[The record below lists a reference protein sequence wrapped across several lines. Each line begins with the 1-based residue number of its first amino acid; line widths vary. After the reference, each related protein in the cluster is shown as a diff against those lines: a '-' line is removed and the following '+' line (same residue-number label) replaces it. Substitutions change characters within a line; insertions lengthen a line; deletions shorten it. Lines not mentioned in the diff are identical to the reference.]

1 MIVIHAEMKAKPGQA
16 EVLERLLLELFPN
29 VQKEEGVVNYI
40 LHRHATEKE
49 RFFFYERYASRAV
62 MDAHMKTPYLHD
74 VLEAAGPLLAAPP
87 VVEVYEDQ
95 AEVKPPAQPAGMVK
109 AAHNGSTVWVRADLQ
124 GRQKEHC
131 ICWSCRKFQPDT
143 ADKGCPII
151 CSVLQLAVQKGV
163 ILPVWACPV
172 FDEKA

>member
-1 MIVIHAEMKAKPGQA
+1 MIVIYAEMKAKKGQA
-16 EVLERLLLELFPN
+16 EVLERLLMDLFSH
-29 VQKEEGVVNYI
+29 VRKEEGVVNYI
-40 LHRHATEKE
+40 LHRHAMEKE
-49 RFFFYERYASRAV
+49 RFFFYERYATREV
-62 MDAHMKTPYLHD
+62 MEAHMATPYLQAA
-74 VLEAAGPLLAAPP
+74 LEAAGPLLAAPP

-109 AAHNGSTVWVRADLQ
+109 AVHNGSTVWVRADLQ

-151 CSVLQLAVQKGV
+151 CSVLQLAAEKGV

-172 FDEKA
+172 FDKKA

>member
-74 VLEAAGPLLAAPP
+74 VLEAAGPMLAVPP
-87 VVEVYEDQ
+87 VVEVY
-95 AEVKPPAQPAGMVK
+95 
-109 AAHNGSTVWVRADLQ
+109 
-124 GRQKEHC
+124 
-131 ICWSCRKFQPDT
+131 
-143 ADKGCPII
+143 
-151 CSVLQLAVQKGV
+151 
-163 ILPVWACPV
+163 
-172 FDEKA
+172 